1 MLGASREE
9 GHPSRSTPLRSGRG
23 WVLHSQASAH
33 VARHEVV
40 SGRSATRLKN
50 AEPGGAGRN
59 SGGLRRRTQRP
70 GESRR
75 FAPWHGRT
83 GSKES
88 TRPRNART
96 RKEVIR
102 RAARRA
108 PDGGAD
114 RRGSPGWVAR
124 KGTTA
129 RHVTDDSPAWG
140 EGSELEHRFV
150 PARLFQV
157 AESGIEH
164 LLLIRARKQS
174 GELARGGQPGR
185 VARHARGAAP
195 SEKGRRTGGR
205 RLGSWQAALFTGR
218 GGSGLDPRS
227 ITQTDLR
234 WRRRDFGGDGAS
246 EAMSCVE
253 RDSDRGSGVEKTPPT
268 RREGENPSSS
278 PHGPP
283 KRVQSVVKRRI
294 LRSHRSQGRT
304 KQVGNRG
311 RGYRSGR

>member
-1 MLGASREE
+1 MLGAPREE

-23 WVLHSQASAH
+23 RVLHSQASAH

-40 SGRSATRLKN
+40 SGRSATRVKN
-50 AEPGGAGRN
+50 AEPDGAGRK
-59 SGGLRRRTQRP
+59 SGGLRRRTQRS

-75 FAPWHGRT
+75 LRPVARADGLERA
-83 GSKES
+83 GAASK
-88 TRPRNART
+88 RAT
-96 RKEVIR
+96 RKEVVW

-129 RHVTDDSPAWG
+129 RRVADDGPARG

-157 AESGIEH
+157 AESGVEH
-164 LLLIRARKQS
+164 LLLFRARKQS

-185 VARHARGAAP
+185 VARSARGAAP
-195 SEKGRRTGGR
+195 NEEGRRTGGR
-205 RLGSWQAALFTGR
+205 RLGSWQAALFTGG

-227 ITQTDLR
+227 TTQADLR
-234 WRRRDFGGDGAS
+234 MA
-246 EAMSCVE
+246 EA
-253 RDSDRGSGVEKTPPT
+253 
-268 RREGENPSSS
+268 
-278 PHGPP
+278 
-283 KRVQSVVKRRI
+283 
-294 LRSHRSQGRT
+294 
-304 KQVGNRG
+304 
-311 RGYRSGR
+311 